1 MPLPVVTCPNCRV
14 SVSLDVFL
22 SEDSVRDALN
32 AVIGVHPAGETL
44 IKPMLRYIG
53 LFAPAKSR
61 MAYSRLA
68 ALIAEITPAMRSA
81 QITRGGRTWPA
92 PLAYWQAAFEA
103 VLNAAHQGGLSL
115 PLKSHGYL
123 LEIIARMSSKEE
135 ARAETKREQQR
146 AGHSGVGVAPE
157 RAQQTVV
164 SHEPAQAHKKTGMP
178 EDIREQLKSLTEG
191 LRARQH
197 DHKEPA

>member
-14 SVSLDVFL
+14 SASLDVFL

-32 AVIGVHPAGETL
+32 AVIAAHPAGETL

-53 LFAPAKSR
+53 LLAPAKSR

-68 ALIAEITPAMRSA
+68 ALIGEITPAMRAA

-92 PLAYWQAAFEA
+92 PLAYWQSAFEA

-123 LEIIARMSSKEE
+123 LEVIARMASQGE
-135 ARAETKREQQR
+135 AKAETLREQQR
-146 AGHSGVGVAPE
+146 AGHAGVGAPPE

-164 SHEPAQAHKKTGMP
+164 SHEPTRTGMP
-178 EDIREQLKSLTEG
+178 VGVRENLQSLKQR
-191 LRARQH
+191 LRSHQPGQKDS
-197 DHKEPA
+197 DHA

>member
-1 MPLPVVTCPNCRV
+1 MPLPVVTCPNCRATA
-14 SVSLDVFL
+14 SLDVFL

-32 AVIGVHPAGETL
+32 AVIAAHPAGETL

-68 ALIAEITPAMRSA
+68 ALIGEITPAMRIA
-81 QITRGGRTWPA
+81 EITRNGRTWPA
-92 PLAYWQAAFEA
+92 PLAYWQSAFET

-123 LEIIARMSSKEE
+123 LEVIARMSSKGE
-135 ARAETKREQQR
+135 AHAETLREQQR
-146 AGHSGVGVAPE
+146 AGHAGVGLPTE
-157 RAQQTVV
+157 RAQAAVV
-164 SHEPAQAHKKTGMP
+164 SHEPARAGMSA
-178 EDIREQLKSLTEG
+178 DVRENLQSLKRR
-191 LRARQH
+191 LRAHQPGQKDS
-197 DHKEPA
+197 DHA

>member
-1 MPLPVVTCPNCRV
+1 MPLPTVTCPNCRATA
-14 SVSLDVFL
+14 SLDVFL

-32 AVIGVHPAGETL
+32 AVIAVHPAGETL

-68 ALIAEITPAMRSA
+68 ALIAEITPAMRAA

-92 PLAYWQAAFEA
+92 PLAYWQSAFET

-146 AGHSGVGVAPE
+146 AGHSGAGVAPE

-164 SHEPAQAHKKTGMP
+164 SHEPAQRHTGMP

-191 LRARQH
+191 LRARQY
-197 DHKEPA
+197 DHKEPT